1 MEKNGNCPQ
10 KVEGYE
16 NVSDFSDMS
25 QGFYT
30 VVLQYQAA
38 RREQEDQNIPIQ
50 AFITPKQATIHEDH
64 EAPIVASGEG
74 DKEKEKKTV
83 TETVLNNDPLTEN
96 KGATEED
103 QEKQEDRELRQL
115 WLTDLC

>member
-1 MEKNGNCPQ
+1 MTELAAKEEMDN
-10 KVEGYE
+10 KFHADDEYE
-16 NVSDFSDMS
+16 
-25 QGFYT
+25 Q
-30 VVLQYQAA
+30 
-38 RREQEDQNIPIQ
+38 EQEDQNIPIQ
-50 AFITPKQATIHEDH
+50 AFITPKQATIH